1 MLHRRLW
8 LRNHCRFL
16 NMLSVL
22 ESAIDL
28 GTGRELPV
36 VGFVNET
43 MVLGV
48 IVCPLWCTAVRASLT
63 EAG

>member
-1 MLHRRLW
+1 MGSEVRSTAASATFMRLADC
-8 LRNHCRFL
+8 CRFL

-22 ESAIDL
+22 ESVIEF

-36 VGFVNET
+36 VGFVGET

-48 IVCPLWCTAVRASLT
+48 IVSFGTC
-63 EAG
+63 